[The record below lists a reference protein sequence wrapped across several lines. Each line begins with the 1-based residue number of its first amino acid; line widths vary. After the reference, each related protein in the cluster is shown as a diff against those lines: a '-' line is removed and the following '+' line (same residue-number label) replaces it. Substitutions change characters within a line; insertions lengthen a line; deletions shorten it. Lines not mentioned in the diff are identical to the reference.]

1 MEAQLQGPS
10 ENVRMMV
17 PVLAQEAR
25 VSGGPGLSGPE
36 DIFFL
41 TGGFCADEY
50 TVIPDETGY
59 VWIQIAL

>member
-1 MEAQLQGPS
+1 
-10 ENVRMMV
+10 MMV

-59 VWIQIAL
+59 VWIQIAP